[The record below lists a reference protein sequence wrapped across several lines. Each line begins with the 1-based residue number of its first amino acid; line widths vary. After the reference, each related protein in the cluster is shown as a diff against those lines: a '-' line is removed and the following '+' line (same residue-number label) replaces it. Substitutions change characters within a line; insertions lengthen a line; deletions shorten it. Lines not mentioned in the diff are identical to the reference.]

1 MNSAFPDDEVTYNPT
16 TQREPWLTL
25 YNFLSRVLK
34 DFLKNKVEITLY
46 I

>member
-25 YNFLSRVLK
+25 FIIFCIVILK
-34 DFLKNKVEITLY
+34 DFFKKQS
-46 I
+46 